1 MVPGLPEQQWSPQ
14 RNIYCGAGAYV
25 FLLAQSFCEV
35 SEKFASQKLFCN
47 SSLPSLVTKSQLS
60 VKVSNKAW
68 HLSSFTQAG
77 SPEESMGHC
86 DAFPADAI

>member
-1 MVPGLPEQQWSPQ
+1 MCVPDVRWIATRSTVTEAQFVP
-14 RNIYCGAGAYV
+14 AGT
-25 FLLAQSFCEV
+25 
-35 SEKFASQKLFCN
+35 FASQKLFCN